1 MGLAVDRPLLLLLIL
16 VESERVSLGGNDDE
30 RTGAII
36 IMIY

>member
-1 MGLAVDRPLLLLLIL
+1 MGLAVDRPLLLLV

-36 IMIY
+36 VMMIY